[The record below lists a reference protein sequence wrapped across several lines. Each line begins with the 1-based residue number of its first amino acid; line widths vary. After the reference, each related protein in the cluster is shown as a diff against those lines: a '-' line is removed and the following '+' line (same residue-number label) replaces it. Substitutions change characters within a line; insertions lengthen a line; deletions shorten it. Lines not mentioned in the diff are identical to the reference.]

1 MTKELNELLRLNME
15 THSIYGICKDV
26 SKEEFE
32 RRIDACKKYIEA
44 RNKFVK
50 EQNK

>member
-1 MTKELNELLRLNME
+1 MTKELNKLLRLKME
-15 THSIYGICKDV
+15 TYSIYGICKDV

-32 RRIDACKKYIEA
+32 RRIDTYKKYIEA
-44 RNKFVK
+44 RKKFVK